1 MRDLIYG
8 QVKITVFVTSQ
19 NMKDMIIILELTA
32 EKRNLS
38 MNHVSGNLTIKT
50 DSYTIDEFPI
60 IA

>member
-1 MRDLIYG
+1 
-8 QVKITVFVTSQ
+8 
-19 NMKDMIIILELTA
+19 MKDMIIILELTA